1 MGGQLVPGPGAGE
14 QEREKW
20 GKAERPGAQ
29 KGWGGEEIQEREGPT
44 QEFKEIPKSYPRDFL
59 WKEETAGQQLYS
71 QSRGHPGQTGTG
83 TQGLQKGHL

>member
-29 KGWGGEEIQEREGPT
+29 KGWGGE
-44 QEFKEIPKSYPRDFL
+44 
-59 WKEETAGQQLYS
+59 
-71 QSRGHPGQTGTG
+71 GTG
-83 TQGLQKGHL
+83 RHRRKIFHLYREVCVVQMSLGLDGLLYVEMKY